1 MRRLLLLTE
10 YDGTH
15 FAGLQRQREGLRTV
29 QGELER
35 ALPGIGALPKAVAA
49 GRTDAGVHALLMPF
63 HIDLQ
68 SPIPTEKVPEALNRL
83 LPEDLKVVAAKE
95 VAPDFHARRDALWRA
110 YRYRVLLRPHPSP
123 LLRHRA
129 LWLKGPL
136 DLKAMEKALPLL
148 LGRHNFLGFA
158 KEETREGVRELL
170 EVRLEALEGEA
181 GPEVRFYFR
190 GQSFLR
196 GQVRGMVGTLLQVG
210 LGKRPPES
218 LRAILETGDRRLAG
232 PSAPAMGLYFL
243 EAAYP
248 EEKLKPHPR
257 GGSWGPRHPE
267 GHPPRS

>member
-63 HIDLQ
+63 HIDL
-68 SPIPTEKVPEALNRL
+68 PGRIPVEKVPEALNRL

-170 EVRLEALEGEA
+170 EARLEVLEGEM
-181 GPEVRFYFR
+181 GPEVRFYFKGR
-190 GQSFLR
+190 SFLR
-196 GQVRGMVGTLLQVG
+196 GQVRGMVGTLLEVG

-232 PSAPAMGLYFL
+232 PSAPATGLYFL

>member
-1 MRRLLLLTE
+1 VRRLLLLTE

-196 GQVRGMVGTLLQVG
+196 GQVRGMVGTLLEVG

-232 PSAPAMGLYFL
+232 PSAPATGLYFL

>member
-170 EVRLEALEGEA
+170 EARLEALEGEA

-196 GQVRGMVGTLLQVG
+196 GQVRGMVGTLLEVG

>member
-196 GQVRGMVGTLLQVG
+196 GQVRGMVGTLLEVG

-232 PSAPAMGLYFL
+232 PSAPATGLYFL